1 MFFYFLY
8 FGILCIMKTRTT
20 TKPILKKLPNGLR
33 IVLVPMPGNNTVTVL
48 TLVAAGSK
56 YETRQQSGLS
66 HFLEHMCFKGT
77 TKRPTAMDIT
87 YELDSLGAQANAFT
101 GQEYTGYYAKSDVK
115 HFHQVL
121 DIVADVYQ
129 NSTFPSS
136 EIEKE
141 KGVIIEEINMYAD
154 MPDEIASENLEKLM
168 YGDTPAGRS
177 IAGDIPTVQ
186 KMSRKD
192 FVNYHRKFYTA
203 ENTVIVVSGGI
214 DEKIIPI
221 IKQAFGGVV
230 KKTKNKKPKTSD
242 KQSGRGIMIHKKST
256 QQTHLAI
263 GFRGYDMYHSDEVT
277 ASVLASVLG
286 SGMSSRLFQKLREE
300 MGVCYYVYA
309 NHQSTIDTG
318 MFKIAA
324 GVTNARTAEVVGVLL
339 DECRRLTTEL
349 VPAAELQKV
358 RDMIRGRM
366 TLGLESSNSW
376 AMYYGGQVV
385 HDKPLQTIDEQLKK
399 LEKITPQDLQK
410 IAKKIF
416 TEKRMNIS
424 IVGPSVKQGEIEKVF
439 KM

>member
-1 MFFYFLY
+1 
-8 FGILCIMKTRTT
+8 MKTKPI
-20 TKPILKKLPNGLR
+20 KPILKKLSNGLR
-33 IVLVPMPGNNTVTVL
+33 IVMVPMLGNNTVTVL

-115 HFHQVL
+115 HTEQIL

-129 NSTFPSS
+129 NSTFPSV

-141 KGVIIEEINMYAD
+141 KGVIVEEINMYGD
-154 MPDEIASENLEKLM
+154 MPDEMADENLQRLM

-177 IAGDIPTVQ
+177 IAGDIPTVKQ
-186 KMSRKD
+186 MTRAD
-192 FVNYHRKFYTA
+192 FINYHRKYYTTD
-203 ENTVIVVSGGI
+203 NTVIVISGGI
-214 DEKIIPI
+214 DQSIIQKVKKVFSQVP
-221 IKQAFGGVV
+221 
-230 KKTKNKKPKTSD
+230 KKTKNTKPKVTD
-242 KQSGRGIMIHKKST
+242 KQTEKGITLQKKDT
-256 QQTHLAI
+256 QQTHLVI
-263 GFRGYDMYHSDEVT
+263 GFRAYDMYHDDELS

-300 MGVCYYVYA
+300 MGVCYYVRA
-309 NHQSTIDTG
+309 HHESTTDTG
-318 MFKIAA
+318 VFKIAA
-324 GVTNARTAEVVGVLL
+324 GVTHARTSEVVSVLM
-339 DECRRLTTEL
+339 DECRKLLTQPVSDT
-349 VPAAELQKV
+349 ELQKV
-358 RDMIRGRM
+358 RDMIRGRIV
-366 TLGLESSNSW
+366 LGLESSNSW

-385 HDKPLQTIDEQLKK
+385 HDKPLRTPEEYLKK
-399 LEKITPQDLQK
+399 LAKITPKDLQRVARK
-410 IAKKIF
+410 IL

-424 IVGPSVKQGEIEKVF
+424 IVGPSVKETEIKKVF